1 MIVSKGVVERKHD
14 EMTVICKS
22 LFKKETNID
31 IFANL
36 SVKLS
41 TGDVGKIEG
50 SFGQSGKIKIR
61 IPGYTSLA
69 F

>member
-1 MIVSKGVVERKHD
+1 
-14 EMTVICKS
+14 MTVICKS

-36 SVKLS
+36 NVVLS

-61 IPGYTSLA
+61 IPG
-69 F
+69 

>member
-1 MIVSKGVVERKHD
+1 
-14 EMTVICKS
+14 MTVICKS
-22 LFKKETNID
+22 LFKKETNIE
-31 IFANL
+31 IFSNL
-36 SVKLS
+36 DVNLS

-61 IPGYTSLA
+61 IPGSVLFTYIINHGKGKL